1 MNLFDNRPVLQAV
14 RDFYNLTVAQ
24 ASTVL
29 VAYQHGTVS
38 MLTMR
43 KVTGYDA
50 KSLAGSATVSA
61 PVRMG
66 VLIEI
71 GKTRVTKGSRPCS
84 VYRLARPDLLDAVIK
99 QANDDAEEMFKLID
113 SYEDS
118 AKAGTNTQPAEVV
131 QSDES
136 L

>member
-118 AKAGTNTQPAEVV
+118 AKAGINTQPEEVV